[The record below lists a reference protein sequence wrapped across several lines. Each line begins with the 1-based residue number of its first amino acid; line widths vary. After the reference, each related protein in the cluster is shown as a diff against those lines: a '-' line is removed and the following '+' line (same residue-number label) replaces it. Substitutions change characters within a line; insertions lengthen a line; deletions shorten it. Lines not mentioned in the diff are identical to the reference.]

1 MKIYLP
7 NRIKRRLRFALEKA
21 GVKEIGGVLMGEHI
35 GEAEFRIHDL
45 TIQKRHGTVA
55 SFVRLVADAVAS
67 LQRFFKQTG
76 YNYRKFNYL
85 GEWHSHPSFPPT
97 PSPKDIQSM
106 LEIITDT
113 DIDANFLILLIVQR
127 KEGQEIEAT
136 STAFLPDSTY
146 FECEL
151 IKELSI

>member
-1 MKIYLP
+1 MP
-7 NRIKRRLRFALEKA
+7 
-21 GVKEIGGVLMGEHI
+21 
-35 GEAEFRIHDL
+35 
-45 TIQKRHGTVA
+45 
-55 SFVRLVADAVAS
+55 S
-67 LQRFFKQTG
+67 L
-76 YNYRKFNYL
+76 
-85 GEWHSHPSFPPT
+85 
-97 PSPKDIQSM
+97 KDIQSM

-113 DIDANFLILLIVQR
+113 DIDANFLILLIVQH